1 MQEQEI
7 LTGSNKPRKPAKRFV
22 SIRFK
27 WSIGTAIGVLI
38 LFAVFALL
46 LYNSFTGLLLQQE
59 QQYTQEALTTAVSRL
74 TNENKELNAK
84 QVNRIF
90 DQELV
95 NDAIQQSRPLYHD
108 NVLISLS
115 RKNLGISVYDPQ
127 GKTVYSSRNVPVSFK
142 KSYLKSNNNNSLDNV
157 RKFDGVP
164 VLIMNK
170 PVRSKKSH
178 QIIGYVQ
185 VTNSLVEYS
194 QTAKSLLTIFIL
206 FGIIAIVASI
216 LLGYILSDWLLSPIS
231 EINETIDKISSTEH
245 DDPFSNVRVPEFVQ
259 NDELSHLADLFNEM
273 LDQMEGYIEQQQQF
287 VEDVSHELRTPVAI
301 IQGHLELLNRWGKD
315 DPEVLDESI
324 QASLQEIKRMKSL
337 VQEMLDLSRAEQVEI
352 KFKNEITDAHEVG
365 LQVFDNIKMI
375 HPDFTLVLDDNL
387 RGKTSVKIYRN
398 HLEQLLI
405 ILLDNAIKYST
416 DRKEVHLTLD
426 HSSRDVEFV
435 VQDFGEGISEA
446 DIKKIFNRFYRV
458 DKARSRDKG
467 GNGLGLAIAKRLIE
481 GYKGSLKVES
491 AVGQGSLFRVSL
503 PLALNDS
510 STAKPTLTDEEGHDQ
525 NK

>member
-127 GKTVYSSRNVPVSFK
+127 GKMVYSSRNVPVSFK

-164 VLIMNK
+164 
-170 PVRSKKSH
+170 
-178 QIIGYVQ
+178 
-185 VTNSLVEYS
+185 
-194 QTAKSLLTIFIL
+194 A
-206 FGIIAIVASI
+206 
-216 LLGYILSDWLLSPIS
+216 
-231 EINETIDKISSTEH
+231 
-245 DDPFSNVRVPEFVQ
+245 
-259 NDELSHLADLFNEM
+259 
-273 LDQMEGYIEQQQQF
+273 
-287 VEDVSHELRTPVAI
+287 
-301 IQGHLELLNRWGKD
+301 
-315 DPEVLDESI
+315 
-324 QASLQEIKRMKSL
+324 
-337 VQEMLDLSRAEQVEI
+337 
-352 KFKNEITDAHEVG
+352 
-365 LQVFDNIKMI
+365 
-375 HPDFTLVLDDNL
+375 
-387 RGKTSVKIYRN
+387 RN
-398 HLEQLLI
+398 
-405 ILLDNAIKYST
+405 
-416 DRKEVHLTLD
+416 
-426 HSSRDVEFV
+426 
-435 VQDFGEGISEA
+435 
-446 DIKKIFNRFYRV
+446 
-458 DKARSRDKG
+458 
-467 GNGLGLAIAKRLIE
+467 
-481 GYKGSLKVES
+481 
-491 AVGQGSLFRVSL
+491 
-503 PLALNDS
+503 
-510 STAKPTLTDEEGHDQ
+510 
-525 NK
+525 

>member
-1 MQEQEI
+1 M
-7 LTGSNKPRKPAKRFV
+7 
-22 SIRFK
+22 
-27 WSIGTAIGVLI
+27 
-38 LFAVFALL
+38 
-46 LYNSFTGLLLQQE
+46 
-59 QQYTQEALTTAVSRL
+59 
-74 TNENKELNAK
+74 
-84 QVNRIF
+84 
-90 DQELV
+90 
-95 NDAIQQSRPLYHD
+95 
-108 NVLISLS
+108 
-115 RKNLGISVYDPQ
+115 
-127 GKTVYSSRNVPVSFK
+127 
-142 KSYLKSNNNNSLDNV
+142 

-231 EINETIDKISSTEH
+231 EINETIDKISSTER
-245 DDPFSNVRVPEFVQ
+245 DDPFANVRVPEFVQ

-301 IQGHLELLNRWGKD
+301 IQGHLGLLNRWGKD

-387 RGKTSVKIYRN
+387 RGKTPVKIYRN

-510 STAKPTLTDEEGHDQ
+510 STAKPTLTDEKGHDQ